1 MPEQSAW
8 PDDSPAY
15 PRAHGGRVEPP
26 PISAHPEFRSLRH
39 AHRRF
44 GVRATVWSVGG
55 FLLYVLL
62 SSFTPGL
69 MNQPLAGHLTLGLA
83 LGLGQFAVM
92 AVTVWAYTRHMRTRV
107 DPLARGVRAHLHQ
120 HPGRRDRTAAA
131 HEADG
136 QQPDQGP
143 RGYRTW

>member
-15 PRAHGGRVEPP
+15 RVTNSPAYRVPPEDQTDPP
-26 PISAHPEFRSLRH
+26 PISDHPEFHSLRH

-44 GVRATVWSVGG
+44 GARATVWSVGV

-62 SSFTPGL
+62 SSFAPSL
-69 MNQPLAGHLTLGLA
+69 MNQPLAGHLTFGLA
-83 LGLGQFAVM
+83 LGLGQFVVM

-120 HPGRRDRTAAA
+120 RATRRTRTTAS
-131 HEADG
+131 
-136 QQPDQGP
+136 
-143 RGYRTW
+143 RGYRSW